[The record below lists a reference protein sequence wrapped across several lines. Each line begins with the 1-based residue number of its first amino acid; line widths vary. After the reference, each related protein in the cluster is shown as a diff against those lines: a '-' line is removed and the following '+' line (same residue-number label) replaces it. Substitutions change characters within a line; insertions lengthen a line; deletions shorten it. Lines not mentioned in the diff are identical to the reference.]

1 MINSEQNM
9 VGYKKTKLGWIPE
22 DWGVHRFDKVFDFKK
37 SYSFSRNDLTF
48 EEGEGDTFY
57 IHYGDI
63 HSKFDTLILHLQ
75 EENHAEIPLL
85 KQSSKPEKDL
95 IYLEEGDLVIADASE
110 DYEGVGECIEIGEL
124 NNSKKLIAGLHTIV
138 ARDKSGKTMDCYRA
152 YILKNGPVAKEL
164 KKIATGI
171 SVFGIS
177 KGNLS
182 KLRIPLPPLPEQ
194 EKIAEILST
203 WDEAIQKTEAL
214 IKKKEKLKK
223 GLMQQLLHPKDNW
236 ETYQIKE
243 LFTFHRSISASRKD
257 LVSESSSNDILNIH
271 YGDVHTLFNDAIQL
285 DVSES
290 ENLNAF
296 VDGYKLPNTVDYARN
311 GDVIIVDAS
320 EDYEGVAEC
329 FELTNIDEKTVTAG
343 LHTFLLRPKAQKTVS
358 GFRSLIFK
366 APVSRK
372 EIKRLVTGSNVFGL
386 SKTNLSKLEV
396 SIPPKDEQKTI
407 VNVLSFAEREI
418 NDLVKLKEHQEYQKK
433 GLMQQLLTGKTR
445 VTVN

>member
-1 MINSEQNM
+1 MINSEKSM
-9 VGYKKTKLGWIPE
+9 DGYKKTKLGLIPE
-22 DWGVHRFDKVFDFKK
+22 EWDV
-37 SYSFSRNDLTF
+37 
-48 EEGEGDTFY
+48 
-57 IHYGDI
+57 
-63 HSKFDTLILHLQ
+63 
-75 EENHAEIPLL
+75 
-85 KQSSKPEKDL
+85 QSL
-95 IYLEEGDLVIADASE
+95 MIA
-110 DYEGVGECIEIGEL
+110 
-124 NNSKKLIAGLHTIV
+124 SKKLWIGLVTTMTTNYVDHGIPMIKNSDINPMGIKSQSLIHLEKEFASKHSHRSFLKGDIATVHTGDVGVSAVIQKELEGAIGFATLNTRWDENKFFNKYVFYYFNSHRFLHTSV
-138 ARDKSGKTMDCYRA
+138 AFSTGDGRQNLN
-152 YILKNGPVAKEL
+152 LKDFRYFLIPKPSL
-164 KKIATGI
+164 K
-171 SVFGIS
+171 
-177 KGNLS
+177 
-182 KLRIPLPPLPEQ
+182 EQ

-203 WDEAIQKTEAL
+203 WDEAIRKTEAL

-396 SIPPKDEQKTI
+396 SIPPKDEQKKI

-418 NDLVKLKEHQEYQKK
+418 NDLVKLKEQQEYQKK

>member
-63 HSKFDTLILHLQ
+63 HSKFDSLILHLQ

-223 GLMQQLLHPKDNW
+223 GLMQQLLSCERRLPGFEGEWKEVQFKDIVQVDSKSLNSKTEPDFKFNYISLSDVDNGIISLNLESYTFEEAPSRARRIVNEGDIVMSTVRPSLKSFALVNQNHDGQIASTGFAVLTPKTGFNIR
-236 ETYQIKE
+236 Y
-243 LFTFHRSISASRKD
+243 LFHYLFSHHTASQFHA
-257 LVSESSSNDILNIH
+257 L
-271 YGDVHTLFNDAIQL
+271 
-285 DVSES
+285 
-290 ENLNAF
+290 
-296 VDGYKLPNTVDYARN
+296 TV
-311 GDVIIVDAS
+311 
-320 EDYEGVAEC
+320 
-329 FELTNIDEKTVTAG
+329 
-343 LHTFLLRPKAQKTVS
+343 
-358 GFRSLIFK
+358 
-366 APVSRK
+366 
-372 EIKRLVTGSNVFGL
+372 GSNYPAINSSEVKKLKVKIPPSKEETDRIESIL
-386 SKTNLSKLEV
+386 SSLNREV
-396 SIPPKDEQKTI
+396 SYLRMSCDALE
-407 VNVLSFAEREI
+407 N
-418 NDLVKLKEHQEYQKK
+418 QKK